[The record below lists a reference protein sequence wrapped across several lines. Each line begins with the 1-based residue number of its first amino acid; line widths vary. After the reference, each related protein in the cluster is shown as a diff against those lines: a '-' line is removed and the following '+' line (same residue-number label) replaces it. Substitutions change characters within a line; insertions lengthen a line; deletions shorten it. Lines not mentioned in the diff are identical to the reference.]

1 MAKVP
6 YEIMRKNNLQRTT
19 FIYNKLKSEG
29 YFDLFKEIK
38 KLASEE
44 GSNLNWD
51 NYVDWKISSEAW
63 EVVQNCD
70 IDPMIVFVH
79 PEILQQYP
87 IYLKYYRSI
96 STVSQKSLIALSKVS
111 SVNNIE
117 QGKVKS
123 GTLSNDTAEK
133 LAKVLNES
141 LSNFVSSV
149 PDLDEDKLQGMMY
162 ATAGTNIDGSWR
174 NSIGAKGERVI
185 RSIILKELL
194 AHNEVLSIT
203 DKQNRTTAI
212 KGLKAADVLD
222 AIESIKS
229 VNMINGYYMVFSSEP
244 DISIYNDADEVVCVI
259 EIKAGTDPAGALE
272 RLGAMLKSF
281 ENTLQEYP
289 NAITIL
295 VASCITK
302 EAESRLGASMSV
314 RLKYLTSEI
323 TSSEKNKRKF
333 ANRIRKFMKLV

>member
-6 YEIMRKNNLQRTT
+6 YEVIKENYLQRTT
-19 FIYNKLKSEG
+19 FIYNRLKSEG
-29 YFDLFKEIK
+29 YFDLFNDIK
-38 KLASEE
+38 KLASVE

-51 NYVDWKISSEAW
+51 NHEDWEITSEAW
-63 EVVQNCD
+63 EAVQDCN
-70 IDPMIVFVH
+70 INPMIVFVH
-79 PEILQQYP
+79 PVILQQYP
-87 IYLKYYRSI
+87 IHLKYYRSI
-96 STVSQKSLIALSKVS
+96 STVSQKTLIALSKVS
-111 SVNNIE
+111 SVKNIE

-123 GTLSNDTAEK
+123 GTLSDDTAIN
-133 LAKVLNES
+133 LASVLNES
-141 LSNFVSSV
+141 LSRLVSLV

-194 AHNEVLSIT
+194 AHDEVLSII
-203 DKQNRTTAI
+203 DKQNRTI
-212 KGLKAADVLD
+212 EVKELKATEVLD

-229 VNMINGYYMVFSSEP
+229 VNLINGYYMVFSSEP
-244 DISIYNDADEVVCVI
+244 DISIYNDSDEIVCAI

-281 ENTLQEYP
+281 DNTLQEFP
-289 NAITIL
+289 NATTIL
-295 VASCITK
+295 VASCTTD
-302 EAESRLGASMSV
+302 EVESRLGASTSV
-314 RLKYLTSEI
+314 GLKYITSEI

-333 ANRIRKFMKLV
+333 ANRIRKFMKLI